1 MTNTKLPQRVTEQE
15 EMQNR
20 ESECARR
27 DKDPLMSLVF
37 PTLGP
42 SLSSSGV
49 KLLGK
54 KAGVNFSDWTSAT
67 SNPSLQ
73 ESHHIL
79 IF

>member
-67 SNPSLQ
+67 SNPNLQ
-73 ESHHIL
+73 EFHQIL
-79 IF
+79 IL